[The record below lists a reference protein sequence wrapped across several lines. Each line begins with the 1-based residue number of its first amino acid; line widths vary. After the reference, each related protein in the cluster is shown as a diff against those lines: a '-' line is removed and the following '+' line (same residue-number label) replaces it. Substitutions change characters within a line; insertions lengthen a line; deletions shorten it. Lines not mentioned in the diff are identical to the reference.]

1 MGWVW
6 DLRQAWK
13 DSTALCKILNS
24 EIIRDPNRISQDPGQ
39 NPVQSLWDLGQAWKH
54 STALCKIVNS
64 LKVESYL
71 IYFVFF
77 CFNVIEFN
85 VIFLKLFFH

>member
-39 NPVQSLWDLGQAWKH
+39 NPVQSLLILVKILWDIRQDSELLNVRLVNPAYE
-54 STALCKIVNS
+54 IVINS
-64 LKVESYL
+64 GRSYS
-71 IYFVFF
+71 I
-77 CFNVIEFN
+77 IDKM
-85 VIFLKLFFH
+85 I

>member
-13 DSTALCKILNS
+13 DSTALCKILHS

-39 NPVQSLWDLGQAWKH
+39 NPVQSLLILVKILWDIRQDSELLNVRLVNPAYE
-54 STALCKIVNS
+54 IVINS
-64 LKVESYL
+64 GRSYS
-71 IYFVFF
+71 I
-77 CFNVIEFN
+77 IDKM
-85 VIFLKLFFH
+85 I